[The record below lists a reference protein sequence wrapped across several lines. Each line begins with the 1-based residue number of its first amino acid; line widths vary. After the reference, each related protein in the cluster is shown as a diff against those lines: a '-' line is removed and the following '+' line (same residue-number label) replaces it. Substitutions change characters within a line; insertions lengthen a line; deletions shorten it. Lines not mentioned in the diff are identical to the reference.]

1 MELCNIKYHIYIYL
15 HIYMYDNM
23 EAVCWLCIPGNWN
36 IFPSLDEMEYD
47 RDSFQVNIAH
57 QQNRVGA
64 SKIFELLYRQSLERK
79 APHQSKDLEVSS
91 KRSAPKSSIYRW
103 FPSYTI
109 HLGAPQFNGIQT
121 KWLSYPKPLMSPFN
135 NAQLWMILGSHLSGW
150 RIAS

>member
-1 MELCNIKYHIYIYL
+1 
-15 HIYMYDNM
+15 MYDNM

-64 SKIFELLYRQSLERK
+64 SKIFELLYRESLERK
-79 APHQSKDLEVSS
+79 APDQSKDLEVSS

-103 FPSYTI
+103 NFHHTPSIWGHPNLLT
-109 HLGAPQFNGIQT
+109 AFKRNG
-121 KWLSYPKPLMSPFN
+121 YPTPN
-135 NAQLWMILGSHLSGW
+135 H
-150 RIAS
+150 